1 MRIIAGLAKG
11 KILSTPKGRK
21 TRFTSDLLR
30 GSLFNILGQDLT
42 GKSFLDLFAGV
53 GSVGIEALSRGA
65 EPVVF
70 VENDR
75 QNLNYIRANLKHCGL
90 AGKAQILPL
99 SFKQSLRKLSSL
111 NSSMGVSPDY
121 IFLDPPYSVYNIEN
135 ILQDLIA
142 HAIIPQFCVTIV
154 EHSKK
159 DVVPRRLENLNLS
172 RDKVYGQTVL
182 SFYKKTRIYTDK

>member
-11 KILSTPKGRK
+11 KILSTPKGKK

-90 AGKAQILPL
+90 SGKAQILPL
-99 SFKQSLRKLSSL
+99 SFKQSLKKLS
-111 NSSMGVSPDY
+111 SPDY
-121 IFLDPPYSVYNIEN
+121 IFLDPPYSIYNIEN
-135 ILQDLIA
+135 ILRDLIK
-142 HAIIPQFCVTIV
+142 HAILSHFCVTIV

-159 DVVPRRLENLNLS
+159 DVVPRRLENLNLT
-172 RDKVYGQTVL
+172 RDRVYGQTVL
-182 SFYKKTRIYTDK
+182 SFYKEISEKPRNL

>member
-11 KILSTPKGRK
+11 RLLSTPPGRR
-21 TRFTSDLLR
+21 TRFTSDLIR

-75 QNLNYIRANLKHCGL
+75 QNLNYIRANLKYCGL
-90 AGKAQILPL
+90 AGKAQILSL
-99 SFKQSLRKLSSL
+99 SFQQSLKKLSAS
-111 NSSMGVSPDY
+111 NSSTGFSPDY
-121 IFLDPPYSVYNIEN
+121 IFLDPPYSVYSVEN
-135 ILQDLIA
+135 ILQDLIE
-142 HAIIPQFCVTIV
+142 HAIISHFCVTIV

-159 DVVPRRLENLNLS
+159 DVVPRRLENLNLT
-172 RDKVYGQTVL
+172 RDRVYGQTVL

>member
-1 MRIIAGLAKG
+1 MRIIAGIAKG

-21 TRFTSDLLR
+21 TRFTSDLIR

-90 AGKAQILPL
+90 AGKARILSLP
-99 SFKQSLRKLSSL
+99 FKQSLRKLS
-111 NSSMGVSPDY
+111 SPDY

-135 ILQDLIA
+135 ILQDLIK
-142 HAIIPQFCVTIV
+142 HAILSHFCVTIV

-159 DVVPRRLENLNLS
+159 DVVPRRLENLNLT
-172 RDKVYGQTVL
+172 RDRVYGQTVL
-182 SFYKKTRIYTDK
+182 SFYEVSERYIRDL